1 MRITRLFSVLA
12 ATCLAGCALS
22 WRTAPAHAQPA
33 TPPASEQSP
42 SAKMIY
48 GFRCYKFNDA
58 YVLGLGD
65 IDKPIGNVA
74 RRSEAQPLEG
84 SGSHI
89 VAAVISS
96 LKGYSVESR
105 CSTIAARMTNLALAN
120 NSATA
125 LGILELTSRLV
136 PGEMEGR
143 QVIAIDKVTPE
154 NVLATVG
161 NGMTAQ
167 QALKTIDG
175 RIRRVATK
183 QVLTDSL
190 KDADIV
196 IFEIFLK

>member
-1 MRITRLFSVLA
+1 MRLKTLCSVLA
-12 ATCLAGCALS
+12 ATCLAGCALA
-22 WRTAPAHAQPA
+22 WTTAPANAQ
-33 TPPASEQSP
+33 PASEQSP

-105 CSTIAARMTNLALAN
+105 CSTIAARITNLALAN